1 MRFHRTSLIKGFI
14 LLIIFA
20 SVAIAFDNANPDPS
34 PTGVAPVLFC
44 ANCHRDF
51 PINAGYDLGGDF
63 YIDER
68 DGIDLFKNGYVP
80 GRTYNLRAI
89 IAQPE
94 MTSWGF
100 DAWVVDANG
109 ATAGRVDGFPERTI
123 VFNAGGVRRVTN
135 EIPLMPFR
143 HEDEPE
149 GPVGWRFSWTA
160 PATNIGPVTFFG
172 EGIAANGDHR
182 QTGDYRYVLDG
193 IVVPPA
199 EEVK

>member
-1 MRFHRTSLIKGFI
+1 M
-14 LLIIFA
+14 
-20 SVAIAFDNANPDPS
+20 
-34 PTGVAPVLFC
+34 
-44 ANCHRDF
+44 
-51 PINAGYDLGGDF
+51 NAGYDLGGDF

-89 IAQPE
+89 IAQPD

-100 DAWVVDANG
+100 DAYVVDANG
-109 ATAGRVDGFPERTI
+109 ATAGQVDGFTNPARTRT
-123 VFNAGGVRRVTN
+123 FNFGGVRRVTN
-135 EIPLMPFR
+135 EGIFR
-143 HEDEPE
+143 HEDEPD

-172 EGIAANGDHR
+172 EGIAANGDHT
-182 QTGDYRYVLDG
+182 QNGDYRYVLDG

-199 EEVK
+199 EQVK